1 MSSDRALKLFRFFVV
16 VFAVA
21 AIVAPLGGCAGWFNH
36 DALRVNVAGIDP
48 LPSEGMEVR
57 FSVKLR
63 IQNPNDTQIDF
74 NGISIELELNGQS
87 FAAGVTGE
95 SGSVPRF
102 GETVVSVP
110 VTVPALSALRQVFA
124 FAERAQ
130 SGQIPYILRGRL
142 SGVGISGSS
151 RFIDQG
157 TLSLPLALPQF
168 GVDS

>member
-1 MSSDRALKLFRFFVV
+1 MVSDRARRLVRFLFVV
-16 VFAVA
+16 LAMAVA
-21 AIVAPLGGCAGWFNH
+21 LDMLGGCAAFNREQVH
-36 DALRVNVAGIDP
+36 VSIAGIDA

-57 FSVKLR
+57 FNVKLR
-63 IQNPNDTQIDF
+63 IQNPNDTAISF
-74 NGISIELELNGQS
+74 NGVSIELELNGQS
-87 FAAGVTGE
+87 FATGVTGE

-124 FAERAQ
+124 FVERSQ

-142 SGVGISGSS
+142 SGVGITGST

-157 TLSLPLALPQF
+157 ALSLPLAIPQV